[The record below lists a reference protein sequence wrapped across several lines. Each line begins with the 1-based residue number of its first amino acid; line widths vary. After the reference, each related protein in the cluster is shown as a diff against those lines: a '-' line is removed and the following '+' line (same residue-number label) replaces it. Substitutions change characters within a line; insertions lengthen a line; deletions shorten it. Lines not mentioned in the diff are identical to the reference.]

1 MTLHFYPPIKKKTY
15 KLEIPLFYFLKI
27 QSSALSGFFLNT
39 QLILGMTFTLSV
51 DSCDF
56 GTEAVSPFSFCT
68 TAMVGELFSPQITT

>member
-1 MTLHFYPPIKKKTY
+1 MTLHFYPPIKKTY

-51 DSCDF
+51 DNCAF
-56 GTEAVSPFSFCT
+56 GTEAVASPFSFCT